1 MQMNLRLLASA
12 ATLALAACGGNG
24 GSGTPIA
31 LADLQGFWN
40 GPVAGADFGGAASV
54 RSVVLD
60 DGRAWLFLH
69 DDAAGEPLVGL
80 ATAQLGVAGES
91 FTGNGTRYDATG
103 AVVTTVSVAGNLTA
117 DGLDMTASSTGS
129 ATLST
134 MDLALDA
141 RFDTPA
147 VASGVEGMW
156 VFTQANGTIEGTWT
170 IAADGSLTGNRTPG
184 CTYTGTV
191 TPHAGVAV
199 YDVSITESCTG
210 SAAKGLA
217 GIAKLNS
224 TGAFLTFGLTTADAS
239 EGVAFV
245 VGRPVA

>member
-1 MQMNLRLLASA
+1 MRMNLRLLASA
-12 ATLALAACGGNG
+12 AALALAACGGNG

-40 GPVAGADFGGAASV
+40 GPVTGADLGGAAVV

-69 DDAAGEPLVGL
+69 GAGAGEPLVGL
-80 ATAQLGVAGES
+80 ATAQLAVSGES
-91 FTGNGTRYDATG
+91 FTGNGTRYDTAG
-103 AVVTTVSVAGNLTA
+103 APVTTVGVAGHLTA
-117 DGLDMTASSTGS
+117 DGLDMTAANTGS
-129 ATLST
+129 ITPSN
-134 MDLALDA
+134 LALTRDA

-147 VASGVEGMW
+147 AASAVAGTW

-170 IAADGSLTGNRTPG
+170 VAADGALAGTRTPG
-184 CTYTGTV
+184 CTYAGTV
-191 TPHAGVAV
+191 VPHAGAAV
-199 YDVSITESCTG
+199 YDVSVTESCSG
-210 SAAKGLA
+210 SAAKTLA

-224 TGAFLTFGLTTADAS
+224 AGTFLTFGVTTPDAG

-245 VGRPVA
+245 VGRPAT